1 MSASDAANAIAS
13 VIVAKQ
19 DHWACPICLESSK
32 EESLRVHPC
41 GSHVYHLMCLI
52 LDIRSG
58 NEKCGV
64 CRRTQP
70 DAATKTT
77 TPCQPPLLI
86 RSGNVLPKLLLPVSS
101 DSKCC
106 AYCMINIEPWTTY
119 TELLNCYHPMHCK
132 CTIQAMLN
140 HGIERTGKVYCRACI
155 FNFNPN
161 TL

>member
-1 MSASDAANAIAS
+1 
-13 VIVAKQ
+13 
-19 DHWACPICLESSK
+19 
-32 EESLRVHPC
+32 
-41 GSHVYHLMCLI
+41 MCLI

-70 DAATKTT
+70 GAVTT
-77 TPCQPPLLI
+77 ITPCPPHLLI
-86 RSGNVLPKLLLPVSS
+86 RSGNVLPKLLLPISS

-132 CTIQAMLN
+132 CAIQAMLN
-140 HGIERTGKVYCRACI
+140 HGIEQTGKVYCRACI
-155 FNFNPN
+155 FN
-161 TL
+161 